1 MYEKYF
7 EKRSVEDLL
16 LLSLLLPGKMLPF
29 FPKKVENVTVTIGQV
44 EIE

>member
-7 EKRSVEDLL
+7 EKRSVEDL